1 MTDSADGDLTV
12 VLVHG
17 GFLGPWIWADV
28 VRELSR
34 DGLRPVCV
42 DLPSCRGTG
51 TKLAGLADDVQA
63 VRAALDGCA
72 RAVVCGHSYAGLVV
86 TEAAAGHPAVRHLI
100 YLAAAIPDA
109 GDSLTSLAAASTPP
123 PAGSGRGP
131 GPGRARARARR
142 SSSAR
147 TAGS

>member
-34 DGLRPVCV
+34 DGLRSVCV

-51 TKLAGLADDVQA
+51 TKLAGRLTGVLRELA
-63 VRAALDGCA
+63 G
-72 RAVVCGHSYAGLVV
+72 GSPSSESV
-86 TEAAAGHPAVRHLI
+86 TIL
-100 YLAAAIPDA
+100 
-109 GDSLTSLAAASTPP
+109 
-123 PAGSGRGP
+123 
-131 GPGRARARARR
+131 PGRRF
-142 SSSAR
+142 
-147 TAGS
+147 

>member
-72 RAVVCGHSYAGLVV
+72 RAVVCGTRTRAWWSPRLPPG
-86 TEAAAGHPAVRHLI
+86 
-100 YLAAAIPDA
+100 IPRC
-109 GDSLTSLAAASTPP
+109 GI
-123 PAGSGRGP
+123 
-131 GPGRARARARR
+131 
-142 SSSAR
+142 
-147 TAGS
+147 